1 MSIISYLYA
10 FVVGVDTHAKNH
22 VYSVLTPTGEQVDN
36 REFPTTSAGLARAV
50 DWVARRTGG
59 NMNTLWVIEGIGT
72 YGAILAD
79 LAADTGYV
87 VAEAPRMNA
96 KDRNGVGKDDRIDA
110 HRIAATVLPVD
121 ESRLRMPRQA
131 SGPRQA
137 LRILVRAR
145 ASMTDERT
153 RTINALTALVRAHD
167 LGIDARRPLSMA
179 TVATIGKWRSRAEP
193 VELVEARREA
203 TRLARRVADLDVEIR
218 EYCARIRHLVKAS
231 PAAPLLAEPGIG
243 PITAAMFFLAWS
255 HAGRIHSEAAYAS
268 LAGVCP
274 IPASSG
280 NTVRFRLN
288 RGGDR
293 QLNRALHMVVLS
305 RLKYDERTRAY
316 MSKRLNEQ
324 KTKKETMRCLKRYL
338 ARSVYRILEATNTV
352 TAAA

>member
-1 MSIISYLYA
+1 MTIVSYIYA

-22 VYSVLTPTGEQVDN
+22 VYSILTTTGQEVDN
-36 REFPTTSAGLARAV
+36 RDFPTTDAGLSRAL

-79 LAADTGYV
+79 LVADTGYL

-110 HRIAATVLPVD
+110 HRIAATVLPSDV
-121 ESRLRMPRQA
+121 SRLRMPRQA

-137 LRILVRAR
+137 LRILVAAR
-145 ASMTDERT
+145 DSMTEEHT

-167 LGIDARRPLSMA
+167 LGVDARRSLSMA
-179 TVATIGKWRSRAEP
+179 TIATIAKWRSRAEP

-203 TRLARRVADLDVEIR
+203 IRLARRVRDLGAEIG
-218 EYCARIRHLVKAS
+218 EYWTRIRDLVKVS
-231 PAAPLLAEPGIG
+231 PAAPLLTEIGIG
-243 PITAAMFFLAWS
+243 PITAAMFYLAWS
-255 HAGRIHSEAAYAS
+255 HPGRIRSEAAFAS

-293 QLNRALHMVVLS
+293 QLNRATHMVVLS
-305 RLKYDERTRAY
+305 RLKTDERTQAY

-324 KTKKETMRCLKRYL
+324 KTKRETMRCLKRYL

-352 TAAA
+352 ENAA